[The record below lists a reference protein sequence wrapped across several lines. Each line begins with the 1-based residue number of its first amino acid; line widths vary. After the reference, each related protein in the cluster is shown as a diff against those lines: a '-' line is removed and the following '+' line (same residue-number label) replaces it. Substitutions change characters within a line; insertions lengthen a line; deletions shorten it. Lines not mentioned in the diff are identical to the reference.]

1 MRESGKGLP
10 RRSHS
15 NKYVNKIWSNPRG
28 RAQEH
33 KGGVSVLGQV
43 ESKEPSGLG
52 QGAER
57 RWVSVDSSELGF
69 LCKRPLWR
77 ALPHR
82 P

>member
-10 RRSHS
+10 RRSRS

-28 RAQEH
+28 RAQER

-52 QGAER
+52 QGAR
-57 RWVSVDSSELGF
+57 GSVV
-69 LCKRPLWR
+69 KREAFGEGSR
-77 ALPHR
+77 PHGH
-82 P
+82 